1 MTLPAGV
8 AANANHG
15 ALGLPVV
22 TQLPSKP
29 TRARILTHLVVGL
42 LVWGSAGYWMYTS
55 FAADEIDVLLTVPA
69 DQQLNMSGKVLSHG
83 KALESGTVHLV
94 VDNPE
99 RSERRFSEQ
108 LTIYET
114 GEFWSKQLLPREE
127 LRITAHYV
135 GTDAKGNRIEGEAVE
150 YANCISPI
158 REETLW
164 KGYVAFAFL
173 ALIMVIL
180 FTSDLTQET
189 AKILFGATY
198 LVCFLSVTLPLAVLS
213 GISNNQ
219 YMIDIMRKSP
229 VGLVRALGNGSEQ
242 PQWFLNVGGS
252 VIDVPPVSPS
262 VTTAAASPSPGP
274 PPPSAAD
281 TAAPTGAPAAQVVAA
296 PTAAVP
302 PTYKIVGGLA
312 IPFYVIMLAVFGA
325 GISMMRSVP
334 SIQRDY
340 LDELHSTG
348 INPLMAILTMAML
361 PFLAAS
367 QLNTAHQYAAC
378 ELRKKV
384 IDQYM
389 YLLSSPFLAIA
400 VYYLLQ
406 IVANSV
412 TEPVL
417 VLMAFSAGLTS
428 ELIVSSIVSF
438 AFRTLRGSDAKK
450 PKSEA
455 APSAVAAEPANSDAA

>member
-8 AANANHG
+8 AANTNDE
-15 ALGLPVV
+15 ALGLPIV

-29 TRARILTHLVVGL
+29 GRWRILTHLVVGL
-42 LVWGSAGYWMYTS
+42 LVWGGAGYWMYAS
-55 FAADEIDVLLTVPA
+55 FAAAEIDVLLTVPA
-69 DQQLNMSGKVLSHG
+69 DQELNMSGKVLSHG
-83 KALESGTVHLV
+83 KPLTSGTIHLV
-94 VDNPE
+94 VDNPVK
-99 RSERRFSEQ
+99 SERRFSEQ
-108 LTIYET
+108 LTIYGT

-127 LRITAHYV
+127 LRITAHFV
-135 GTDAKGNRIEGEAVE
+135 GTDANGHRIEGEAVE

-158 REETLW
+158 REDTLW

-173 ALIMVIL
+173 ALVMVIL
-180 FTSDLTQET
+180 FTSDLTQES

-198 LVCFLSVTLPLAVLS
+198 LVCFLSVTLPLAVLL
-213 GISNNQ
+213 GVSNNQ

-252 VIDVPPVSPS
+252 VVDVPAVSPATS
-262 VTTAAASPSPGP
+262 NTTAPAAPKSAE
-274 PPPSAAD
+274 PSAA
-281 TAAPTGAPAAQVVAA
+281 TAAPVVAA
-296 PTAAVP
+296 PTVAVP

-325 GISMMRSVP
+325 GISMMRAVP

-340 LDELHSTG
+340 LDELHNTG
-348 INPLMAILTMAML
+348 INPLMALLTMAML

-367 QLNTAHQYAAC
+367 QLKTAHQYAAC

-417 VLMAFSAGLTS
+417 VLMAFAAGLTS

-438 AFRTLRGSDAKK
+438 AFRTLRGAEAHK
-450 PKSEA
+450 PKSEV
-455 APSAVAAEPANSDAA
+455 APSTEVAEAAKPADQTSA